1 MTLSEAS
8 SADDRLLVRYLL
20 GHLSDAQA
28 ERFDRSSIE
37 DDDFADRLRLIEQE
51 LVDGYVRRTLP
62 AELMASVERHY
73 ASSPRRLH
81 RVRNAET
88 FLHAIDRAAAQA
100 EASVAAAVDSGTP
113 GGERRRRT
121 FTRLLALAAAIVV
134 AISAAVVVSRG
145 TFGSRRSGRALRAAD
160 GTAAPNPLISQEAS
174 PLPATTAPRDPG
186 RGRISNIAAT
196 VALVLPPHTR
206 GRRSIPTMATPAAD
220 RAVAIVVQLDA
231 DDGLYQATLKHPSS
245 TRPLWRDDW
254 RWPSNYKGV
263 LSLTVE
269 IPQGLLNAER
279 YWLEVTGPRSTRQP
293 EVVATY
299 VFDVEPR

>member
-73 ASSPRRLH
+73 AASPRRLH
-81 RVRNAET
+81 RIKNAEA
-88 FLHAIDRAAAQA
+88 FLDAIDRVAGPA
-100 EASVAAAVDSGTP
+100 EASEADGVEPGTP
-113 GGERRRRT
+113 GSDRRRT
-121 FTRLLALAAAIVV
+121 FTRLLVLAAAIVV
-134 AISAAVVVSRG
+134 AVSAAVIVSRG
-145 TFGSRRSGRALRAAD
+145 AFGGRQNEPAMRAAN
-160 GTAAPNPLISQEAS
+160 GTAAPNPMSSQKAS

-186 RGRISNIAAT
+186 RSRIRNIAAA
-196 VALVLPPHTR
+196 VALVLPPQTR
-206 GRRSIPTMATPAAD
+206 GFQSIPTMAAPAAD
-220 RAVAIVVQLDA
+220 RAVVIVVQLDA
-231 DDGLYQATLKHPSS
+231 DDGPYQATLKHPSS
-245 TRPLWRDDW
+245 NRALWRDDW
-254 RWPSNYKGV
+254 RWPSNYKDV

-269 IPQGLLNAER
+269 IPQGLLKAQR
-279 YWLEVTGPRSTRQP
+279 YWLEVAGRRSTGQP

-299 VFDVEPR
+299 VFEVEQR

>member
-73 ASSPRRLH
+73 AASPRRLH
-81 RVRNAET
+81 RIKNAEA
-88 FLHAIDRAAAQA
+88 FLDAIDRVAGPA

-113 GGERRRRT
+113 RSEQRRT
-121 FTRLLALAAAIVV
+121 FAWLLALAAAIVV
-134 AISAAVVVSRG
+134 AVSAAVVVSRG
-145 TFGSRRSGRALRAAD
+145 AFGSRRSGPALTAAN
-160 GTAAPNPLISQEAS
+160 GTAAPNPVISQKAS

-196 VALVLPPHTR
+196 VALVLPPQTR
-206 GRRSIPTMATPAAD
+206 GLRSIPTMAAPAAD

-231 DDGLYQATLKHPSS
+231 DDGLYQVTLKHPSS
-245 TRPLWRDDW
+245 NRAFWRDDW

-299 VFDVEPR
+299 VFDVEQR

>member
-73 ASSPRRLH
+73 AASPRRLH
-81 RVRNAET
+81 RIKNAEA
-88 FLHAIDRAAAQA
+88 FLDAIDRVAGPA
-100 EASVAAAVDSGTP
+100 EASEADAVEPGTP
-113 GGERRRRT
+113 GSDRRRT
-121 FTRLLALAAAIVV
+121 FTRLLVLAAAIVV
-134 AISAAVVVSRG
+134 AVSAAVIVSRG
-145 TFGSRRSGRALRAAD
+145 AFGGRQNEPAMRAAN
-160 GTAAPNPLISQEAS
+160 GTAAPNPMSSQKAS

-186 RGRISNIAAT
+186 RSRIRNIAAA
-196 VALVLPPHTR
+196 VALVLPPQTR
-206 GRRSIPTMATPAAD
+206 GFQSIPTMAAPAAD
-220 RAVAIVVQLDA
+220 RAVVIVVQLDA
-231 DDGLYQATLKHPSS
+231 DDGPYQATLKHPSS
-245 TRPLWRDDW
+245 NRALWRDDW
-254 RWPSNYKGV
+254 RWPSNYKDV

-269 IPQGLLNAER
+269 IPQGLLKAQR
-279 YWLEVTGPRSTRQP
+279 YWLEVAGRRSTGQP

-299 VFDVEPR
+299 VFEVEQR